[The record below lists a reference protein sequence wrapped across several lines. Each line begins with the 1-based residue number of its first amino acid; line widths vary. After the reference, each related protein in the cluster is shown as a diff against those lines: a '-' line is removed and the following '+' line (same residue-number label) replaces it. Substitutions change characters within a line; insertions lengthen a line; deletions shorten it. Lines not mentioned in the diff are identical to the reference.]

1 MTDLHPIL
9 AVCGLPGVGKTS
21 LCAALAQAFG
31 WQVVAYDDHEQMT
44 DRAPDAVMDW
54 VARGAPVAEVPV
66 PGLRAALMAAAARG
80 PVLFD
85 TPMGRL
91 HPETTDLISYAVWLD
106 CPADVALSRK
116 LLQMLRESSDGAG
129 LAGWL
134 TPYLANY
141 LEFVRPLLVQQVTHV
156 RPLCDLRL
164 DAKQDAKALTA
175 RLAPTLG
182 RIAQRQAG
190 A

>member
-1 MTDLHPIL
+1 MSGLHPVFAI
-9 AVCGLPGVGKTS
+9 CGLPGAGKTG
-21 LCAALAQAFG
+21 LCAALALALG
-31 WQVVAYDDHEQMT
+31 WPVIAYDDHEQMT
-44 DRAPDAVMDW
+44 ERAPEAVTDW
-54 VARGAPVAEVPV
+54 MARGAPVAEVPV
-66 PGLRAALMAAAARG
+66 PGLRAALLAAAARG

-91 HPETTDLISYAVWLD
+91 HPETADLIGHAVWLD

-116 LLQMLRESSDGAG
+116 LLQMLRESSDRGG
-129 LAGWL
+129 LEGWL
-134 TPYLANY
+134 EGYLANY

-164 DAKQDAKALTA
+164 DAKQDPKVLTA
-175 RLAPTLG
+175 RLVTVLG
-182 RIAQRQAG
+182 RRVQGQAG